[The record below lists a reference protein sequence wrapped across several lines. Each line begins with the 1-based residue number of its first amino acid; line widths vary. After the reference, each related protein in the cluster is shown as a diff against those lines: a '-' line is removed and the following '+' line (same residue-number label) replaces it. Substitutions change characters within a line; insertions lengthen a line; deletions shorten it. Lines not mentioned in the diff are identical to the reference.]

1 MLWLIGMMGSGK
13 SSVGAILA
21 SITRLPLI
29 DTDELVEQRSGETI
43 PALFAQ
49 GEPVFREWERSVITA
64 VADGQPAIVATGG
77 GAVLAN
83 SNRSCMAEGTVVWLQ
98 AAVGELA
105 RRVDGS
111 ESRPLLTGG
120 TGALAALLQ
129 ERTAV
134 YSELA
139 DIVVETDGCTQ
150 AQVAQAILDA
160 WQR

>member
-21 SITRLPLI
+21 STTSLPLI
-29 DTDELVEQRSGETI
+29 DTDGLVEQRSGETI

-49 GEPVFREWERSVITA
+49 GEPVFRQWERSVIAA
-64 VADGQPAIVATGG
+64 VAEGQPAIVATGG
-77 GAVLAN
+77 GAVLAD
-83 SNRSCMAEGTVVWLQ
+83 SNRSCMEEGTVVWLQ
-98 AAVGELA
+98 APVDELA

-111 ESRPLLTGG
+111 KSRPLLIEG
-120 TGALAALLQ
+120 TAALSALAQ

-134 YSELA
+134 YEELA
-139 DIVVETDGCTQ
+139 DIIVETNGCTQ
-150 AQVAQAILDA
+150 AQVAQAILDL